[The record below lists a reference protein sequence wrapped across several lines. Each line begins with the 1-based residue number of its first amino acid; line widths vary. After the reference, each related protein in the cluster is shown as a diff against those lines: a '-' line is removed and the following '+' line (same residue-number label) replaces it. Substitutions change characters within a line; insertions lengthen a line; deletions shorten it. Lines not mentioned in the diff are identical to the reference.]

1 MPLRYQS
8 DMENVDVDAAIKVV
22 NDILDLIAANPTLEF
37 GPEGMPED
45 VRILL
50 MTLEELPTPPTGNP
64 ITPTANHPLS
74 TQEVP
79 SVALSEA
86 FVRGHK
92 PSTSITPPPESWN
105 EPQVKQ
111 GNVSQHPTDRYRNEA
126 SDEASIRTDN
136 ERTTGIQDQR
146 LDQSLLY
153 HPPTDANYVAWAT
166 QQPATLSNSYQGSP
180 YKCSNESVMSDGK
193 YMKGMTYLSS
203 HGGED
208 LHPRFYAIGPNRA
221 WPAAPDLMLM
231 QQSVCERPQGIP
243 IAVSNRMH
251 VGKSRDAKGGS
262 GLPYRTSL
270 NSGDDKDSN
279 PSLLMPS
286 GSEPSW
292 PNAAIS
298 LFGGLQHNGGYNNTA
313 RDNRTQVR
321 TTGPPASIRD
331 RAFLA
336 PSGDSSLISLSSP
349 TYYPPSSL
357 SSVHISSTR
366 VPFGTAHHVN
376 VQLAHGPQ
384 ESQIGPKRRSK
395 KERKTKAGNAF
406 GSGTGIRCRLPNCN
420 VPDYEFAS
428 RKELERHQ
436 GSAAVHCGTRARCP
450 KCEKAYSREDVVLR
464 HIKRSHPSIDV
475 GA

>member
-22 NDILDLIAANPTLEF
+22 NDILNRIAANPTLEF

-50 MTLEELPTPPTGNP
+50 MTPEELPTAPMGNP
-64 ITPTANHPLS
+64 ITTTANIPAS
-74 TQEVP
+74 TQDIP
-79 SVALSEA
+79 SIVSNHAVEQ
-86 FVRGHK
+86 GHK
-92 PSTSITPPPESWN
+92 PSTSIDSPPESWN
-105 EPQVKQ
+105 ESQAEE
-111 GNVSQHPTDRYRNEA
+111 GNVGQHPMDHYCDETSMHTGNE
-126 SDEASIRTDN
+126 STTGNEEQRTD
-136 ERTTGIQDQR
+136 
-146 LDQSLLY
+146 QSPLY
-153 HPPTDANYVAWAT
+153 HGPTGADYVAWT
-166 QQPATLSNSYQGSP
+166 GQRPATLSNSYQDSP
-180 YKCSNESVMSDGK
+180 YEGTNESVTSDGK
-193 YMKGMTYLSS
+193 YMKDMTYLSS

-208 LHPRFYAIGPNRA
+208 FNRRFYAIAPDCA
-221 WPAAPDLMLM
+221 LPAAPDLMLM
-231 QQSVCERPQGIP
+231 QQSVCERSQGIP
-243 IAVSNRMH
+243 IAVSNRMR
-251 VGKSRDAKGGS
+251 VGKSRDTTGGS
-262 GLPYRTSL
+262 GLPYRSSL

-279 PSLLMPS
+279 PGLLVPS
-286 GSEPSW
+286 SSAPSW
-292 PNAAIS
+292 PNATIS
-298 LFGGLQHNGGYNNTA
+298 LCGSLQHDGGYNNTA
-313 RDNRTQVR
+313 WDNRAQVR
-321 TTGPPASIRD
+321 TIGPSTSVRD

-336 PSGDSSLISLSSP
+336 PSGDSSLVSLSSP
-349 TYYPPSSL
+349 TYYSPSSL

-464 HIKRSHPSIDV
+464 HIKRAHPSIDV